1 MKMILKV
8 LICISL
14 YTILI
19 YSCKKDSD
27 EDIIL
32 SEADNIIALY
42 SVKTNFDCSLTEDAI
57 SYPNPWTKEAANTFI
72 VTEDE
77 LNITS
82 TCGLV
87 QTFFNQ
93 PWNILGPWC
102 STCSDLSING
112 MKYFNDR
119 INQDV
124 VSLELFSR
132 EDVLNKLTGKYI
144 STIHNLKSLESHP
157 GYLYS
162 FEILLASDNI
172 NKILTDKVSKELMT
186 LAMKMID
193 IKKGNVEFNNENSL
207 AITRHIIVN
216 ILFQKQYEPFLS
228 ANLING
234 SLETFISGYKVCYD
248 DNKVENYARMYLTNQ
263 N

>member
-57 SYPNPWTKEAANTFI
+57 SYPNPWTVEAANTFT

-93 PWNILGPWC
+93 PWNILGPWS
-102 STCSDLSING
+102 STSSDISING
-112 MKYFNDR
+112 LRYFNDR
-119 INQDV
+119 INQDAV
-124 VSLELFSR
+124 LLELFTR
-132 EDVLNKLTGKYI
+132 DDALDKITGKYI
-144 STIHNLKSLESHP
+144 AAIKDLKSFEDHP
-157 GYLYS
+157 GFLFS
-162 FEILLASDNI
+162 FEILLTSDKI
-172 NKILTDKVSKELMT
+172 NKILTDKVSKELMI

-207 AITRHIIVN
+207 AITRHILAN